1 MNLVKF
7 FGLQCL
13 LFGIVLLTNFYL
25 DSYISKPFTYT
36 DFIAII
42 IGLLIA
48 IPVFILY
55 GKLEKRLN
63 VDVKPNFT
71 LFARFFFT
79 LLLKKC
85 FSGVSYDDFLH
96 FLSHG

>member
-25 DSYISKPFTYT
+25 DSYISKPFTFT

-42 IGLLIA
+42 IGLSIV
-48 IPVFILY
+48 IPVFILN
-55 GKLEKRLN
+55 GKLEKRL
-63 VDVKPNFT
+63 KPIPVFIVIS
-71 LFARFFFT
+71 LIILAMFFASIFNAIIT
-79 LLLKKC
+79 G
-85 FSGVSYDDFLH
+85 GVQF
-96 FLSHG
+96 

>member
-7 FGLQCL
+7 FGLHCL
-13 LFGIVLLTNFYL
+13 LFCVFILTNFYL

-42 IGLLIA
+42 IGLLIV

-55 GKLEKRLN
+55 GKLEKRL
-63 VDVKPNFT
+63 KPIPIFIVISLIILAMFFASIFT
-71 LFARFFFT
+71 AII
-79 LLLKKC
+79 
-85 FSGVSYDDFLH
+85 SGGVQF
-96 FLSHG
+96 

>member
-42 IGLLIA
+42 IGLSII
-48 IPVFILY
+48 IPIFILSE
-55 GKLEKRLN
+55 KLEKRL
-63 VDVKPNFT
+63 KPISTFIGISLILLAMFFASIFT
-71 LFARFFFT
+71 AIIT
-79 LLLKKC
+79 G
-85 FSGVSYDDFLH
+85 GVQF
-96 FLSHG
+96 